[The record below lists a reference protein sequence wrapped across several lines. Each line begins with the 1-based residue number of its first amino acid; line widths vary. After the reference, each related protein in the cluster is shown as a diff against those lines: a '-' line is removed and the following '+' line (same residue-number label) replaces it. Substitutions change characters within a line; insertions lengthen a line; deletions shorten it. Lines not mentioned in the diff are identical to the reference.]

1 MILYPEVIFLA
12 NMMDYILWRG
22 DLTFSAAPWTPVDAL
37 ILANIAYTDPGAPAQ
52 SREGALMRDIEL
64 PPPADAASARQWHA
78 LFTAAALSPRFGAI
92 RLHDFVNVVDDER
105 EIQFSAMTA
114 DLPDG
119 RSCICFRG
127 TDNTIVGWR
136 EDFTMSFES
145 PVPAQT
151 EALTYLERITLLT
164 DRELLVAGHSK
175 GGNLT
180 VYAAAH
186 ASPQAQSRLQ
196 GVYSFDG
203 PGMDDDTAGS
213 EGYRRISH
221 LVHSVIP
228 HSSVVGLLMA
238 YHPEYTVVRSTA
250 SGFQQHDAFTWQL
263 EGPRFEEMGEVD
275 RGSQLMDETVHD
287 WLAHAGRS
295 QRRIFVDTL
304 FDMLESTG
312 AQTLRDLK
320 ADKLRSALA
329 ILSAGRDIDQDTLKM
344 IVHLVGSFL
353 SIGVSNIL
361 DAVAQRS
368 QQLLR
373 DIRSDADHIGG
384 TNHGNRTEQ

>member
-1 MILYPEVIFLA
+1 MA

-22 DLTFSAAPWTPVDAL
+22 DLPFTLAPWTPVDAL
-37 ILANIAYTDPGAPAQ
+37 ILANIAYTDPGAPAE

-64 PPPADAASARQWHA
+64 PPPVDTASARQWHA
-78 LFTAAALSPRFGAI
+78 LFVAAASSLRFGDV
-92 RLHDFVNVVDDER
+92 RLHDFVNVVDDAR
-105 EIQFSAMTA
+105 EIQFSAMTT

-119 RSCICFRG
+119 RSCVCFRG

-145 PVPAQT
+145 PVPAQM

-164 DRELLVAGHSK
+164 DRPLLVAGHSK
-175 GGNLT
+175 GGNLA

-186 ASPQAQSRLQ
+186 ASAEAQSRLQ
-196 GVYSFDG
+196 GIYSFDG
-203 PGMDDDTAGS
+203 PGMDDATAAS
-213 EGYRRISH
+213 EGYQRISH

-250 SGFQQHDAFTWQL
+250 TGFQQHDAFTWQL
-263 EGPRFEEMGEVD
+263 TGPRFDEMGEVD

-287 WLAHAGRS
+287 WLAHAGRP

-304 FDMLESTG
+304 FELLESTG
-312 AQTLRDLK
+312 AQTLHDLK

-329 ILSAGRDIDQDTLKM
+329 ILSASRDVDQDTVRM
-344 IVHLVGSFL
+344 IVRLVGSFL

-368 QQLLR
+368 QQRLRELLG
-373 DIRSDADHIGG
+373 DPDTTGG
-384 TNHGNRTEQ
+384 TNHGDRTDQ

>member
-1 MILYPEVIFLA
+1 MA

-22 DLTFSAAPWTPVDAL
+22 DLPFTLAPWTPVDAL
-37 ILANIAYTDPGAPAQ
+37 ILANIAYTDPGASAE

-64 PPPADAASARQWHA
+64 PPPVDTASARQWHA
-78 LFTAAALSPRFGAI
+78 LFVAAAASLRFGDV

-145 PVPAQT
+145 PVPAQM
-151 EALTYLERITLLT
+151 EALTYLERIALLT
-164 DRELLVAGHSK
+164 DRPLLVAGHSK
-175 GGNLT
+175 GGNLA

-186 ASPQAQSRLQ
+186 ASAEAQSRLQ
-196 GVYSFDG
+196 GIYSFDG
-203 PGMDDDTAGS
+203 PGMDDATAAS
-213 EGYRRISH
+213 EGYQRISH

-250 SGFQQHDAFTWQL
+250 TGFQQHDAFTWQL
-263 EGPRFEEMGEVD
+263 TGPRFDEMGEVD

-287 WLAHAGRS
+287 WLAHAGRP

-304 FDMLESTG
+304 FELLESTG
-312 AQTLRDLK
+312 AQTLHDLK

-329 ILSAGRDIDQDTLKM
+329 ILSASRDVDQDTVRM
-344 IVHLVGSFL
+344 IVRLVGSFL

-368 QQLLR
+368 QQRLRELLG
-373 DIRSDADHIGG
+373 DPDTTGG
-384 TNHGNRTEQ
+384 TNHGDRTDQ